1 MNRQRKCLSGVG
13 VAAVVLLMTVTAW
26 IHYRQ
31 ETVLE
36 FGMFTGSNWNVASAN
51 SFVIFDKAIAR
62 FEKEHPGVKIHY
74 YSGIS
79 KDDYSEWFSRK
90 LLAGKEPDVFM
101 VLGTVLI
108 SFHPWAL

>member
-1 MNRQRKCLSGVG
+1 MRLENWRSWKSRRRGMNRQRKVLVWVG

-51 SFVIFDKAIAR
+51 SFVIFDKI
-62 FEKEHPGVKIHY
+62 
-74 YSGIS
+74 
-79 KDDYSEWFSRK
+79 
-90 LLAGKEPDVFM
+90 
-101 VLGTVLI
+101 
-108 SFHPWAL
+108 

>member
-1 MNRQRKCLSGVG
+1 M
-13 VAAVVLLMTVTAW
+13 VLLMTVTAW

-79 KDDYSEWFSRK
+79 KDDYSRVVFQK
-90 LLAGKEPDVFM
+90 TAGGK
-101 VLGTVLI
+101 GTGCVYGAGHG
-108 SFHPWAL
+108 F

>member
-1 MNRQRKCLSGVG
+1 MNRQRKVLVWVG

-51 SFVIFDKAIAR
+51 SFG
-62 FEKEHPGVKIHY
+62 H
-74 YSGIS
+74 
-79 KDDYSEWFSRK
+79 
-90 LLAGKEPDVFM
+90 L
-101 VLGTVLI
+101 
-108 SFHPWAL
+108 